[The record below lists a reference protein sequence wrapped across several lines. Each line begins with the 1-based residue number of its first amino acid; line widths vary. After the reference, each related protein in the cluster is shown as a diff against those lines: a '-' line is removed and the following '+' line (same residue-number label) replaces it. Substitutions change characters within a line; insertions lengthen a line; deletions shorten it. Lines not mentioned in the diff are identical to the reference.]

1 MKSLKRFIY
10 TTFLNEATTEK
21 PKLTTGVKTKTNFP
35 QLDGESNIEY
45 IARLESYMAL
55 DRDEIKDLNKKLKD
69 QWIDLPYKTQIYNKG
84 AKNKDFVITRKN
96 IYNIMTRAEHKYYE
110 LNSDGKPGSDEWR
123 YSMILRTANN
133 YFGVLMDLAPD
144 DITYAKSV
152 DFGDVKDSTDNFT
165 KLPGI
170 KEIIYTRPFWGDNDP
185 ESRIITRVLNSYSK
199 YFKSG
204 KLNIEFVKAPDGYD
218 KSYIYMK
225 VVDPDFIK
233 DKKEK
238 IDKLSDPQNLKDLKD
253 GFNKETARLAAEA
266 EKKRA
271 EEKERRRKQDEA
283 IEAED
288 KANREQLQEIIDK
301 LKAKGATEEKIKK
314 TIKDFWFGKYFD
326 REWNTDTSGGTW
338 TGD

>member
-1 MKSLKRFIY
+1 MIA
-10 TTFLNEATTEK
+10 LNEESGKK
-21 PKLTTGVKTKTNFP
+21 PKLTPGIKTNTNFP
-35 QLDGESNIEY
+35 QLDGESDIEY
-45 IARLESYMAL
+45 IARLESYMVL
-55 DRDEIKDLNKKLKD
+55 DNEELKNLNKKLKD
-69 QWIDLPYKTQIYNKG
+69 LWIDLPYKTQIYNKG
-84 AKNKDFVITRKN
+84 AKNKDFWITRKN
-96 IYNIMTRAEHKYYE
+96 IYNIMSRAEHNYYE
-110 LNSDGKPGSDEWR
+110 LNSDGKPGSDEWH
-123 YSMILRTANN
+123 YSMILRSTNK
-133 YFGVLMDLAPD
+133 YSGVLMDLAPD

-152 DFGDVKDSTDNFT
+152 GFYDVKDSTNDFT
-165 KLPGI
+165 KLPDI
-170 KEIIYTRPFWGDNDP
+170 KELIYTYPFFGDKHDD
-185 ESRIITRVLNSYSK
+185 SRIITKVLDSYSK

-204 KLNIEFVKAPDGYD
+204 KLNVEFVNAPDGYD
-218 KSYIYMK
+218 KSYLYMK

-238 IDKLSDPQNLKDLKD
+238 ISKLSDPQSLKDLKD

-271 EEKERRRKQDEA
+271 EEKERSRKQDEA

-326 REWNTDTSGGTW
+326 REWNTDTRGGTW